1 MFLNVYVILGLSSK
15 DIEQMSAISIKE
27 LDTLENILEFEVPKL
42 RRMVGPSMGREPFQA
57 LE

>member
-1 MFLNVYVILGLSSK
+1 MLISVILGLSAK
-15 DIEQMSAISIKE
+15 DIAEMSAISTKE

>member
-1 MFLNVYVILGLSSK
+1 
-15 DIEQMSAISIKE
+15 MSMISGKE
-27 LDTLENILEFEVPKL
+27 LDKLENILELEVPRL